1 VENCI
6 FCKIAKNEA
15 PAYKV
20 YEDKKYLAF
29 LDIFPR
35 TRGHVMVIPKDHY
48 RWVYDVPNF
57 GEYWEVVLK
66 VTRAIQ
72 KILKP
77 NFVNYITYGMDV
89 PHAHIHI
96 LPQTGKAEIFPEIK
110 KISKKLLMEIA
121 VKIKK
126 GF

>member
-1 VENCI
+1 MENCI
-6 FCKIAKNEA
+6 FCKIAQDEA
-15 PAYKV
+15 SSYKV
-20 YEDKKYLAF
+20 YEDEKYLAF

-35 TRGHVMVIPKDHY
+35 TKGHVMVIPKAHY

-57 GEYWEVVLK
+57 GEYWEVILK

-72 KILKP
+72 KTIKP
-77 NFVNYITYGMDV
+77 NFISYVTYGMDV

-96 LPQTGKAEIFPEIK
+96 LPQTGEAKVFPEIK
-110 KISKKLLMEIA
+110 KISDEELQKIA
-121 VKIKK
+121 KEIKK